1 MNELILAKIN
11 PTFTVVMP
19 RFFQTKREYYIEGS
33 EMGYPRCWR
42 PCIPPILVL
51 YPRYQRELISIEG
64 EIDASLVEQF
74 QAVVSNWNAKDS
86 LNKEGRRAAKV
97 AAYDFLKAGDPD
109 DCQFVDA
116 KEAVFTHMGIGW
128 LGLTN
133 PMYRRV
139 LYMFDLYSRRV
150 YKGIDEQPVL
160 RTLDSFLPFYLS
172 VHYFSN

>member
-1 MNELILAKIN
+1 M
-11 PTFTVVMP
+11 
-19 RFFQTKREYYIEGS
+19 
-33 EMGYPRCWR
+33 
-42 PCIPPILVL
+42 
-51 YPRYQRELISIEG
+51 EG
-64 EIDASLVEQF
+64 EIDASLVEQL
-74 QAVVSNWNAKDS
+74 QAVVSNWNAEDS
-86 LNKEGRRAAKV
+86 LNKEGRRVAKV

-116 KEAVFTHMGIGW
+116 KEAVFARMDEGW

-150 YKGIDEQPVL
+150 CKGIDEQPVL
-160 RTLDSFLPFYLS
+160 RTMNSFLPFYIS